1 MGISFDVNVEN
12 EQTVLGSLIADDEQR
27 RRLLPRLREEDFVD
41 PVHRALLRALRELG
55 RRGIGYAADT
65 VVQLTG
71 DEVKFKY
78 LQTLEEDFGAIPD
91 ANLEVHFEIL
101 RREAAKDAAREAF
114 EELYAGLDDAH
125 SPLEDIEKSA
135 AAVLRAV
142 RDPSGGGRRQ
152 RGTALQKRWF
162 GELSEA
168 AAGRTQN
175 FRPFHFTGLDE
186 ELYEGAKPGN
196 VTVVA
201 ARPGMGKTT
210 FCSNILLR
218 QTLQGKRW
226 LSLPLEPGVDAV
238 VEQMACARVRI
249 SAEKVIKTPDQ
260 LTREELKALK
270 AATQQILVNEL
281 LEFDEEV
288 GSYEEL
294 ESIVETDEY
303 DGVLIDL
310 WEYLLDDLD
319 PKVVTQYLRR
329 LKRLA
334 KRRRFHAVV
343 VHQIKR
349 IKRVK
354 NPRPQLH
361 ELKNSGGYE
370 EVADLVLLL
379 HRARYYNPDIERD
392 VLEIDVA
399 KQRRG
404 PQNVRVGFE
413 FDPKICRVGK
423 HDPDFDPRDLV

>member
-12 EQTVLGSLIADDEQR
+12 EQVVLGSIIADPEQR
-27 RRLLPRLREEDFVD
+27 ARFLVKLREDDFVD
-41 PVHRALLRALRELG
+41 PVHKALLGALRELG
-55 RRGIGYAADT
+55 RRGVEYEADT

-71 DEVKFKY
+71 DEVKYKY
-78 LQTLEEDFGAIPD
+78 LSTLEEDFGAIPD
-91 ANLEVHFEIL
+91 ANLEVHVGIL
-101 RREAAKDAAREAF
+101 RREVAKEAARDAF
-114 EELYAGLDDAH
+114 EELYANLDDAH

-142 RDPSGGGRRQ
+142 RDPTGGGRRQ
-152 RGTALQKRWF
+152 RGLALQKRWF
-162 GELSEA
+162 GELEEA
-168 AAGRTQN
+168 AAGRGEN
-175 FRPFHFTGLDE
+175 FRPLYFSGLDE

-210 FCSNILLR
+210 FCSNLLMR
-218 QTLQGKRW
+218 QTLRGKRW

-238 VEQMACARVRI
+238 VEQMACARARI
-249 SAEKVIKTPDQ
+249 NAEKVIKTPDE
-260 LTREELKALK
+260 LTKTEMKALK
-270 AATQQILVNEL
+270 VATREILSNEL
-281 LEFDEEV
+281 LELDDSM
-288 GSYEEL
+288 GTIEEL
-294 ESIVETDEY
+294 EAVVEADHY
-303 DGVLIDL
+303 DGILIDL

-319 PKVVTQYLRR
+319 PKVVTQNLRR
-329 LKRLA
+329 LKRLS
-334 KRRRFHAVV
+334 KRRGFHAVV

-379 HRARYYNPDIERD
+379 HRAKYYNKDIERD
-392 VLEIDVA
+392 VLEMDIA

-413 FDPKICRVGK
+413 FDPTICRVGK